1 LNQHVAVAFGTETQ
15 YLSLL
20 KQGDEN
26 AWMQLLQEWQEPL
39 YQYLCYALP
48 SDEQAQHALGDTM
61 EAVIRSLPQ
70 YDGSVPLP
78 SFLYSLA
85 AQRVAFYYRKRKTGQ
100 YRPRRNSSGAGEFK
114 AVLHMLPQRYRQALL
129 LRYHLGLSV
138 TEVAQILG
146 KSPQETEMLLAQ
158 GGRQLQ
164 DAMGS
169 AGLQL

>member
-1 LNQHVAVAFGTETQ
+1 
-15 YLSLL
+15 
-20 KQGDEN
+20 
-26 AWMQLLQEWQEPL
+26 MQLLQEWQEPL

-48 SDEQAQHALGDTM
+48 DDEQAQQALGDTM
-61 EAVIRSLPQ
+61 ESVIRSLPQ

-85 AQRVAFYYRKRKTGQ
+85 AQRVAFYYRKRKTSQ
-100 YRPRRNSSGAGEFK
+100 HRPRRSGSDSGGFK
-114 AVLHMLPQRYRQALL
+114 AILHMLPHRYRQVLL

-169 AGLQL
+169 AGLKL

>member
-1 LNQHVAVAFGTETQ
+1 
-15 YLSLL
+15 
-20 KQGDEN
+20 
-26 AWMQLLQEWQEPL
+26 MQLLQEWQEPL

-48 SDEQAQHALGDTM
+48 DDAQAQQALGETL
-61 EAVIRSLPQ
+61 ESVIRSLPY

-78 SFLYSLA
+78 SFLFSLA
-85 AQRVAFYYRKRKTGQ
+85 AQQVAFYYRKRKGGQ
-100 YRPRRNSSGAGEFK
+100 HRPHRNGAGTGGFK
-114 AVLHMLPQRYRQALL
+114 AILHMLPQRYRQALL

>member
-1 LNQHVAVAFGTETQ
+1 LNQYAAVPLRTDTQ
-15 YLSLL
+15 YLSQL

-26 AWMQLLQEWQEPL
+26 AWMQLLQDWQEPL
-39 YQYLCYALP
+39 YRYLCYALP
-48 SDEQAQHALGDTM
+48 DDEQAQQALGDTM
-61 EAVIRSLPQ
+61 EAVIRALPQ
-70 YDGSVPLP
+70 YDGSVPLH

-85 AQRVAFYYRKRKTGQ
+85 AQRVIFYYRKRRTGQ
-100 YRPRRNSSGAGEFK
+100 YRRQRNGSESGGFK

-146 KSPQETEMLLAQ
+146 KSPQETETLLTQ